1 MQRLTAR
8 QQQVYSFLVSYQ
20 EKHGFAP
27 TLKEI
32 AGHLRVSG
40 NLGIM
45 RHLTAL
51 EKKGYLRRSAGRSR
65 GIVLMRER
73 SLSVTRSLP
82 IIGSVAAGNLAEA
95 LEDVEEHLAV
105 DSSLIKGEGSF
116 LLRVRGSSMIEAH
129 ILDSDLV
136 VVRPQAT
143 ADNGDIVVAM
153 LDGEATLKRF
163 YREEDRVRLQPEN
176 PDMLPIILSADD
188 GELQIIGKVTAV
200 VRLLED

>member
-1 MQRLTAR
+1 
-8 QQQVYSFLVSYQ
+8 
-20 EKHGFAP
+20 
-27 TLKEI
+27 
-32 AGHLRVSG
+32 
-40 NLGIM
+40 
-45 RHLTAL
+45 
-51 EKKGYLRRSAGRSR
+51 
-65 GIVLMRER
+65 
-73 SLSVTRSLP
+73 
-82 IIGSVAAGNLAEA
+82 
-95 LEDVEEHLAV
+95 
-105 DSSLIKGEGSF
+105 
-116 LLRVRGSSMIEAH
+116 MIEAH

-200 VRLLED
+200 VRLLEN